1 MNSNLY
7 KDTDHIRA
15 LMNRCG
21 EKRSPFLFILNFELT
36 EGYFVENPLGQ
47 DHILFRMRGYGN
59 DTDILTSDAG
69 QDKIDM
75 FPLSADEYKRRF
87 NIVRNGLYSGNSFL
101 ANLTVKTE
109 IDISLS
115 LREIFQ
121 RSKAPY
127 SLYVPERFVCFSPE
141 RFVKIENR
149 EISTNPMKGTIDA
162 SIPEAE
168 QLILSDFKEK
178 AEHNT
183 IVDLLRN
190 DLSLSATNVH
200 VSRSRYI
207 EKIKGGNREI
217 LQVSSEIKGT
227 LPSGYR
233 EYLGDI
239 IFKMLP
245 AGSISGAPKA
255 STVRLIQEAEKES
268 RGYYTGIAGYFD
280 GNVLD
285 SAVLIRFVE
294 EDGEKMCF
302 RSGGGITAYS
312 NWEEEYKEVLNKI
325 YLPFI

>member
-47 DHILFRMRGYGN
+47 ADVLFRMGGYGN
-59 DTDILTSDAG
+59 DKDVLTSATE
-69 QDKIDM
+69 QDKIDI
-75 FPLSADEYKRRF
+75 FPLSADEYKKRF
-87 NIVRNGLYSGNSFL
+87 DIVRSGLYSGNSFL
-101 ANLTVKTE
+101 ANLTVKTK
-109 IDISLS
+109 IGISLS
-115 LREIFQ
+115 LYEIFQ

-127 SLYVPERFVCFSPE
+127 SLYIPGRFVCFSPE
-141 RFVKIENR
+141 RFVKIE
-149 EISTNPMKGTIDA
+149 EGQISTNPMKGTIDA
-162 SIPEAE
+162 SIPNAE
-168 QLILSDFKEK
+168 QLILTDFKEK

-190 DLSLSATNVH
+190 DLSLSATDVR
-200 VSRSRYI
+200 VSRFRYV
-207 EKIKGGNREI
+207 EKIRARNKEI

-227 LPSGYR
+227 LSRDYK
-233 EYLGDI
+233 EHLGDI

-255 STVRLIQEAEKES
+255 STVRLIQAAEKES

-280 GNVLD
+280 GSVLD
-285 SAVLIRFVE
+285 SAVLIRFIE
-294 EDGEKMCF
+294 EDEGKMYF
-302 RSGGGITAYS
+302 RSGGGVTAYS
-312 NWEEEYKEVLNKI
+312 DWEEEYKEVLNKI
-325 YLPFI
+325 YLPFV